1 MLVCLGGLTVDPD
14 TLTVLD
20 DNFEPIEGLMAAG
33 NNMGGRILQDYPVAI
48 GGVSHA
54 TAMTFGWLAGTIAA
68 TGEFPAEKTEIK

>member
-33 NNMGGRILQDYPVAI
+33 NNMGGRILQDYPVTI
-48 GGVSHA
+48 GGVSHSNC
-54 TAMTFGWLAGTIAA
+54 MTFGYLTGKKAA
-68 TGEFPAEKTEIK
+68 AL